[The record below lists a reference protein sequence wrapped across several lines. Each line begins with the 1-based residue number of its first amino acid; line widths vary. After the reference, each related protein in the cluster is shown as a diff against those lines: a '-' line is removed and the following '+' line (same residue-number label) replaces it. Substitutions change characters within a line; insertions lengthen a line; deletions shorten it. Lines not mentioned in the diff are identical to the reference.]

1 MISGLSLNI
10 YPDPVQRLPDPRWQI
25 AHVNVGSHGL
35 YAITG
40 NDLSAEDLGA
50 PLEAILAERDAVR
63 AAQYVFGSVP
73 DRSPL
78 AASGVSLVSAPF
90 PVAGATLLGGQ
101 RGGRKVSPRPVS
113 SAAIA
118 AAPLSTQL
126 YAISPAAAVTPVIH
140 KGRRAGIAFEDT
152 HARYCL
158 LGDITAD
165 DPAASRSVQCRQLF
179 ENMEGA
185 LAVAGLAFTDI
196 VRTWLYVDAILDWY
210 DTLNQVRTR
219 FFNERGVFAKRV
231 PASTGIGAA
240 NARGTAIVASLLAVR
255 PRAAPAAGASS
266 APVAPLTIRPLRSP
280 LQCSAEDYGSSFS
293 RAIEIARP
301 DGGAREI
308 CISGTASIEPGGQTV
323 HVGDVEKQIALSM
336 EVVAAILADQQLGWA
351 NVSRAIAYFRD
362 LEKDL
367 PRFRG
372 YLAAHGL
379 GGLPVVC
386 MQADICR
393 DDLLFEIEADAF
405 SPGAPA

>member
-1 MISGLSLNI
+1 MIPDSNLTVC
-10 YPDPVQRLPDPRWQI
+10 PDPVRHLPEDPRWQV
-25 AHVNVGSHGL
+25 ARLDAGSHTL

-40 NDLSAEDLGA
+40 NDLAPADLDA
-50 PLEAILAERDAVR
+50 PLEALLAGRDAVR
-63 AAQYVFGSVP
+63 AAQYIFGSVP
-73 DRSPL
+73 APTPL
-78 AASGVSLVSAPF
+78 AASGLSLAPASF
-90 PVAGATLLGGQ
+90 PISGATLLDGQ
-101 RGGRKVSPRPVS
+101 RGGRTVSPRP
-113 SAAIA
+113 AAPAPIA

-126 YAISPAAAVTPVIH
+126 YAISPAAAVTPVVH
-140 KGRRAGIAFEDT
+140 QGRRAGVVFEDA

-158 LGDITAD
+158 LGDLTAD
-165 DPAASRSVQCRQLF
+165 DPTASRAVQCRQLF

-185 LAVAGLAFTDI
+185 LAVAGLEFTDT
-196 VRTWLYVDAILDWY
+196 VRTWLYADAILDWY

-240 NARGTAIVASLLAVR
+240 NARGTAIVASLLAIR
-255 PRAAPAAGASS
+255 PRARPAPDGVASG
-266 APVAPLTIRPLRSP
+266 APLTISPLRSP
-280 LQCSAEDYGSSFS
+280 LQGSAEDYGSSFS
-293 RAIEIARP
+293 RAIEIAHP
-301 DGGAREI
+301 GNGAREI
-308 CISGTASIEPGGQTV
+308 YISGTASIEPGGQTV
-323 HVGDVEKQIALSM
+323 HVGDVEKQIALGM
-336 EVVAAILADQQLGWA
+336 EVVAAILADRRLGWT

-372 YLAAHGL
+372 HLAAHGL
-379 GGLPVVC
+379 DDLPVVC